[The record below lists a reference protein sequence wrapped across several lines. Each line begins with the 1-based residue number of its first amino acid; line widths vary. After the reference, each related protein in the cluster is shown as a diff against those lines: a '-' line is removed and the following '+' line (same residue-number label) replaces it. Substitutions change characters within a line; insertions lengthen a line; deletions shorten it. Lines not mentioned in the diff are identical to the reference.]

1 MAEEEEEVGGQRSEA
16 LLTGNRKMF
25 TFGRIVK
32 WLLPLRGNR
41 SHFSALKKLTGAPCL
56 WSGGAATTRRRRRW
70 GGSRR

>member
-1 MAEEEEEVGGQRSEA
+1 MAEEEVGGQRSEA

-41 SHFSALKKLTGAPCL
+41 SHFSHSRSSPAPPACGAGALQLP
-56 WSGGAATTRRRRRW
+56 GGGGGGGRRR
-70 GGSRR
+70 